1 MFKKISLFILLLTQ
15 VCIGQNDN
23 HDRQLTFYKLD
34 TEDGLSN
41 NLVRVI
47 EQDTLG
53 FIWIGTADGINRY
66 DGNDF
71 TVFRKENSALA
82 NNYLQNIVHH
92 TNTGNLLVGSD
103 GGFDL
108 FNLKTN
114 SFEHYNAANTI
125 LSNSVNSFAFTKSG
139 TIYAGDFGIGI
150 RVFKDQ
156 SQQKVFKHEAQNL
169 RSLSSNE
176 IISLHVQNDSILWV
190 GTRHDGLNK
199 INLKTQEV
207 ARIPIHG
214 RTNFRVNALFMDRDD
229 HLWLGTNEGIKIL
242 TQTTALAPTIIEGL
256 AGSDITSFE
265 EDAYGRIWVG
275 TYDEGLKIISKSKS
289 LKGFNDLSITN
300 YLPKDDGTSVFNATV
315 FSIKK
320 DRSGNMWLGTY
331 AGINYVNPRGEPVK
345 LITNSLNGT
354 ERITHNRINA
364 IAEDASG
371 KLFIG
376 TDGGGVDQYDPKNNT
391 YTYAIFNEANA
402 LKSNHVLSLL
412 QDTNNQLWI
421 GTYLGGLSK
430 FNKTT
435 KQWQHYLQGEQK
447 DGNDVRVLYQAKN
460 EHIWVGTNRGGLFL
474 YDNAQ
479 DNFKYIAELGKVDV
493 RDIAEDSQGNLWLAT
508 YGNGIIHFNLENEH
522 STHYNSE
529 NLEGLTTNVVFSI
542 VITEDD
548 AIIAGTKHGGLVH
561 FNPESKK
568 ALNLRED
575 NGLSNNTINSIIA
588 HDSNSIWLGTF
599 KGISKYDPISHKI
612 ENLTRFNNIHKSEYN
627 PGAALKAENGALYF
641 GSNKGL
647 NQFRPENLKN
657 YTTSEALVIKD
668 LLVFNESVA
677 IEPTNKK
684 AILNQAMPFQES
696 IQLNAENTVFS
707 IDFTSLDFPIANN
720 TQYSYI
726 LEGYNDHWIDL
737 KNSNRIN
744 FSNISPG
751 YYTLKIKA
759 ETLASTPLYKELAL
773 TILPPFWQTW
783 PAYLFYIVTL
793 IILIYSGLRYYSE
806 RVYLKNSLHFEQ
818 KQRKLEHELNE
829 ERVRFYTGFSHELK
843 TPLTLILAPLENLL
857 DEIVHKQHRKSLKLI
872 KRNAHNLHQF
882 INKLL
887 EFRKSEEGLSQLTLN
902 NYNLT
907 KNLSNWLGVY
917 EPLLKKKNLDLV
929 IQMSQT
935 PIYIYCDLEKIQ
947 VIVNNL
953 ISNAI
958 NYSPENSTINI
969 ELSQD
974 EEAVYLKVID
984 HGSGINTQDLEHI
997 FEWYYQA
1004 NTTLKKDGSGIG
1016 LALSRRFAL
1025 LHNGTLA
1032 VASKLGS
1039 GSTFTLK
1046 LPKDDSLVDA
1056 YLEEGKHASEN
1067 KKFIEASIQSATENG
1082 IETQTTQAM
1091 RIKPES
1097 QRALILVID
1106 DNPDILDFLDTSL
1119 SQNYDLI
1126 QAENGEEGIAQ
1137 ACKHVPDLIISDV
1150 MMPIKNGIDLC
1161 NYIKNRKET
1170 SHIPIILLSAK
1181 SNTEMIATGYTEG
1194 ADDYILKPF
1203 NLQLLK
1209 ARIENLIDSRKRLL
1223 KAYSENENTLETV
1236 DDDQK
1241 RLLDVEK
1248 KFLVEF
1254 HQIVE
1259 GQMQQGI
1266 KTVEV
1271 VAQEIGM
1278 SRSSLYRK
1286 IKAITGKN
1294 INEYIRNIKLD
1305 KAAQLIEKEQF
1316 TISQAAYEVG
1326 FGDAKYFRKIF
1337 KERFGKTPSAF
1348 KPN

>member
-150 RVFKDQ
+150 RVFKNQ
-156 SQQKVFKHEAQNL
+156 SQQKVFKHEAQNSS
-169 RSLSSNE
+169 SLSSNE

-214 RTNFRVNALFMDRDD
+214 RTNFRVNALFIDRDD

-242 TQTTALAPTIIEGL
+242 TQTTALNPTIIEGL

-275 TYDEGLKIISKSKS
+275 TYDEGLKIISKSKP
-289 LKGFNDLSITN
+289 LRGFNDLSITN

-376 TDGGGVDQYDPKNNT
+376 TDGGGVDQYDPKTNT
-391 YTYAIFNEANA
+391 YVYAVFNEANA

-474 YDNAQ
+474 YDYAQ
-479 DNFKYIAELGKVDV
+479 DNFKYITELGKVDV

-508 YGNGIIHFNLENEH
+508 YGNGIIHYNLESER

-542 VITEDD
+542 VVTEDD

-561 FNPESKK
+561 FTPESKK

-575 NGLSNNTINSIIA
+575 DGLSNNTINSIIA

-627 PGAALKAENGALYF
+627 PGAALKALNGALYF

-668 LLVFNESVA
+668 LLVFNESVT
-677 IEPTNKK
+677 IEPSNKK
-684 AILNQAMPFQES
+684 AILNQAMPFQKS

-935 PIYIYCDLEKIQ
+935 PVYIYCDLEKIQ

-974 EEAVYLKVID
+974 EEAVFLKVID
-984 HGSGINTQDLEHI
+984 HGSGINRQDLEHI

-1032 VASKLGS
+1032 VESKLGA

-1056 YLEEGKHASEN
+1056 YLEEDKHATEN
-1067 KKFIEASIQSATENG
+1067 KKFIEASIQNATEKG

-1119 SQNYDLI
+1119 SQDYDLI

>member
-1 MFKKISLFILLLTQ
+1 M
-15 VCIGQNDN
+15 
-23 HDRQLTFYKLD
+23 
-34 TEDGLSN
+34 
-41 NLVRVI
+41 
-47 EQDTLG
+47 
-53 FIWIGTADGINRY
+53 
-66 DGNDF
+66 
-71 TVFRKENSALA
+71 
-82 NNYLQNIVHH
+82 
-92 TNTGNLLVGSD
+92 
-103 GGFDL
+103 
-108 FNLKTN
+108 
-114 SFEHYNAANTI
+114 
-125 LSNSVNSFAFTKSG
+125 
-139 TIYAGDFGIGI
+139 
-150 RVFKDQ
+150 
-156 SQQKVFKHEAQNL
+156 
-169 RSLSSNE
+169 
-176 IISLHVQNDSILWV
+176 
-190 GTRHDGLNK
+190 
-199 INLKTQEV
+199 
-207 ARIPIHG
+207 
-214 RTNFRVNALFMDRDD
+214 
-229 HLWLGTNEGIKIL
+229 
-242 TQTTALAPTIIEGL
+242 
-256 AGSDITSFE
+256 
-265 EDAYGRIWVG
+265 
-275 TYDEGLKIISKSKS
+275 
-289 LKGFNDLSITN
+289 
-300 YLPKDDGTSVFNATV
+300 
-315 FSIKK
+315 
-320 DRSGNMWLGTY
+320 
-331 AGINYVNPRGEPVK
+331 
-345 LITNSLNGT
+345 
-354 ERITHNRINA
+354 
-364 IAEDASG
+364 
-371 KLFIG
+371 
-376 TDGGGVDQYDPKNNT
+376 
-391 YTYAIFNEANA
+391 
-402 LKSNHVLSLL
+402 
-412 QDTNNQLWI
+412 
-421 GTYLGGLSK
+421 
-430 FNKTT
+430 
-435 KQWQHYLQGEQK
+435 
-447 DGNDVRVLYQAKN
+447 
-460 EHIWVGTNRGGLFL
+460 
-474 YDNAQ
+474 
-479 DNFKYIAELGKVDV
+479 
-493 RDIAEDSQGNLWLAT
+493 
-508 YGNGIIHFNLENEH
+508 
-522 STHYNSE
+522 
-529 NLEGLTTNVVFSI
+529 
-542 VITEDD
+542 
-548 AIIAGTKHGGLVH
+548 
-561 FNPESKK
+561 
-568 ALNLRED
+568 
-575 NGLSNNTINSIIA
+575 
-588 HDSNSIWLGTF
+588 
-599 KGISKYDPISHKI
+599 
-612 ENLTRFNNIHKSEYN
+612 
-627 PGAALKAENGALYF
+627 
-641 GSNKGL
+641 
-647 NQFRPENLKN
+647 
-657 YTTSEALVIKD
+657 
-668 LLVFNESVA
+668 
-677 IEPTNKK
+677 
-684 AILNQAMPFQES
+684 
-696 IQLNAENTVFS
+696 
-707 IDFTSLDFPIANN
+707 
-720 TQYSYI
+720 
-726 LEGYNDHWIDL
+726 
-737 KNSNRIN
+737 
-744 FSNISPG
+744 
-751 YYTLKIKA
+751 
-759 ETLASTPLYKELAL
+759 
-773 TILPPFWQTW
+773 
-783 PAYLFYIVTL
+783 
-793 IILIYSGLRYYSE
+793 
-806 RVYLKNSLHFEQ
+806 
-818 KQRKLEHELNE
+818 
-829 ERVRFYTGFSHELK
+829 
-843 TPLTLILAPLENLL
+843 
-857 DEIVHKQHRKSLKLI
+857 
-872 KRNAHNLHQF
+872 
-882 INKLL
+882 
-887 EFRKSEEGLSQLTLN
+887 
-902 NYNLT
+902 
-907 KNLSNWLGVY
+907 SNWLGVY

-974 EEAVYLKVID
+974 EEAVFLKVID

-1082 IETQTTQAM
+1082 IETQATQAM

-1097 QRALILVID
+1097 QRALILLID

>member
-156 SQQKVFKHEAQNL
+156 SQQKVFKHEAQNS

-176 IISLHVQNDSILWV
+176 IISLHVQNDSTLWI

-207 ARIPIHG
+207 ARIPIHD
-214 RTNFRVNALFMDRDD
+214 RTNFRVNALFIDRDD

-242 TQTTALAPTIIEGL
+242 TQTTALNPTIIEGL

-275 TYDEGLKIISKSKS
+275 TYDEGLKIISKSKP
-289 LKGFNDLSITN
+289 LRGFNDLSITN

-376 TDGGGVDQYDPKNNT
+376 TDGGGVDQYDPKTNT
-391 YTYAIFNEANA
+391 YAYAVFNEANA

-421 GTYLGGLSK
+421 GTYLGGLSSY
-430 FNKTT
+430 NKTT

-460 EHIWVGTNRGGLFL
+460 EHIWVGTNRGGLFV
-474 YDNAQ
+474 YDNAR
-479 DNFKYIAELGKVDV
+479 DAFKYITELGKVDI
-493 RDIAEDSQGNLWLAT
+493 RDIAEDSRGNLWLAT
-508 YGNGIIHFNLENEH
+508 YGNGIIHYNLENKR

-542 VITEDD
+542 VVTEDD

-561 FNPESKK
+561 FNPESKE

-599 KGISKYDPISHKI
+599 KGISKYDPISQKI

-759 ETLASTPLYKELAL
+759 ETLASTPLYKELVL

-935 PIYIYCDLEKIQ
+935 PVYIYCDLEKIQ

-958 NYSPENSTINI
+958 NYSAENSTINI

-974 EEAVYLKVID
+974 EEAVFLKVID
-984 HGSGINTQDLEHI
+984 HGSGINRQDLEHI

-1032 VASKLGS
+1032 VESKLGA

-1056 YLEEGKHASEN
+1056 YLEENIHATEN

>member
-1 MFKKISLFILLLTQ
+1 MFKKISLFILLLSQ

-156 SQQKVFKHEAQNL
+156 SQQKVFKHEAQNS

-265 EDAYGRIWVG
+265 EDSYGRIWVG
-275 TYDEGLKIISKSKS
+275 TYDEGLKIISKSKP
-289 LKGFNDLSITN
+289 LRGFNDLSITN

-376 TDGGGVDQYDPKNNT
+376 TDGGGVDQYDPKTNT
-391 YTYAIFNEANA
+391 YAYAVFNEANA

-421 GTYLGGLSK
+421 GTYLGGLSSY
-430 FNKTT
+430 NKTT

-460 EHIWVGTNRGGLFL
+460 EHIWVGTNRGGLFV
-474 YDNAQ
+474 YDNAR
-479 DNFKYIAELGKVDV
+479 DAFKYITELGKVDI
-493 RDIAEDSQGNLWLAT
+493 RDIAEDSRGNLWLAT
-508 YGNGIIHFNLENEH
+508 YGNGIIHYNLENEH

-542 VITEDD
+542 VVTEDD

-627 PGAALKAENGALYF
+627 AGAALKAENGALYF

-684 AILNQAMPFQES
+684 AILNKAMPFQES

-773 TILPPFWQTW
+773 TILPPFWQTC

-818 KQRKLEHELNE
+818 KQRRLEHELNE

-929 IQMSQT
+929 IQMSQK
-935 PIYIYCDLEKIQ
+935 PVYIYCDLEKIQ

-958 NYSPENSTINI
+958 NYSAENSTINI

-984 HGSGINTQDLEHI
+984 HGSGIKTQDLEHI

-1032 VASKLGS
+1032 VESKLGA

-1056 YLEEGKHASEN
+1056 YLEGDKHATEN

-1119 SQNYDLI
+1119 SQDYDLI

-1223 KAYSENENTLETV
+1223 KAYSENENTLETI

-1259 GQMQQGI
+1259 EQMQQGI